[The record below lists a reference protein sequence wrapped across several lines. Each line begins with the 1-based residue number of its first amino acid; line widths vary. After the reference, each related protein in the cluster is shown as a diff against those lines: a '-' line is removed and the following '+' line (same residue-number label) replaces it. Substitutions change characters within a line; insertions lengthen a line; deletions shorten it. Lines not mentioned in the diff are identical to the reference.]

1 MKYCTKVS
9 RKVREGFNAKF
20 AKRLLI
26 LHKKLTYCNLDVI
39 DYKEAWDLQK
49 SIFDLRYQE
58 KIDDVF
64 LLLEHPHT
72 YTLGKTADE
81 KNLLGNEEYLNK
93 NKISV
98 YDIDRGGDITYHGPG
113 QIVGYPIIDLN
124 NWGKDTHK
132 YLRALEEIII
142 RTCADYG
149 LAVIRV
155 PKFTGVW
162 IDDRKIAAIGIKVS
176 RWITMH
182 GFALNVNTDLSLY
195 NGIIPCGIMNKEVTS
210 LKKELNTE
218 IDIQEVKSKILN
230 HTIKIFGY
238 NDIETRSVENLL
250 SKDVI
255 SIS

>member
-1 MKYCTKVS
+1 M
-9 RKVREGFNAKF
+9 N
-20 AKRLLI
+20 
-26 LHKKLTYCNLDVI
+26 KKLTYCNLDTI

-49 SIFDLRYQE
+49 IIYELRYQQ

-81 KNLLGNEEYLNK
+81 KNLVGNEEYLNK

-124 NWGKDTHK
+124 NWGKDTGK

-149 LAVIRV
+149 LPVTRV
-155 PKFTGVW
+155 PKYTGVW
-162 IDDRKIAAIGIKVS
+162 IEDRKIAAIGIKVT

-195 NGIIPCGIMNKEVTS
+195 NGIIPCGITNKEVTS

-218 IDIQEVKSKILN
+218 IDTQEVKSIILN
-230 HTIKIFGY
+230 HTVKIFGY
-238 NDIETRSVENLL
+238 NDIETRNVKNLL

-255 SIS
+255 STS